1 MANNSV
7 APRQKRRRVE
17 NALRNVDLVMEAD
30 LSMMAVDSFDGGDPL
45 FAIEEENETQQQSD
59 ADLVFQV
66 TDTTVRDE
74 HFYLSDEKPI
84 ETSDDEYELPPT
96 DDDGSNYLRNL
107 FSESDEEQHQ
117 ETDNDR
123 DLPADPKSVNFKEK
137 LCSWVVSHKVKQVA
151 VDSLLT
157 DVLPVLPDYSS
168 LKLPKTCRTLI
179 GTAKTTPLKQV
190 EPGSYFH
197 FGLARGIKKM
207 IDRCGFKIN
216 ESLHMELLGLVNTD
230 GLPVAKA
237 FGSQVWPIQCRFL
250 NEETEHWPPIVIGV
264 YHGNSKPTNTNEYL
278 ADFVTEALA
287 LEQTGF
293 PYRSSNLK
301 ITVFGFSCD
310 APANSL
316 AKYIKIHTGYGIMPK
331 VTHCTDDENWGKLN
345 SSKKVFVE
353 KSLTHKGGFG
363 SVDNVIERK
372 ENMYWKIEINNFQA
386 WMLGFYKFV
395 GEWKTTEIEKDKI
408 LIEYTYT
415 LYSNNIFL
423 YPINWIFTKT
433 FWKKYMK
440 QAMENVRQ
448 LAIDKEPYQYA

>member
-1 MANNSV
+1 
-7 APRQKRRRVE
+7 
-17 NALRNVDLVMEAD
+17 MEAD

-316 AKYIKIHTGYGIMPK
+316 AKYIKIHTGYGSCPK
-331 VTHCTDDENWGKLN
+331 CEVYGSWAGRVVLLDTKAPHRTHVSFINQTQEGH
-345 SSKKVFVE
+345 
-353 KSLTHKGGFG
+353 HKGR
-363 SVDNVIERK
+363 SILERLSRLDMIK
-372 ENMYWKIEINNFQA
+372 SF
-386 WMLGFYKFV
+386 
-395 GEWKTTEIEKDKI
+395 
-408 LIEYTYT
+408 
-415 LYSNNIFL
+415 
-423 YPINWIFTKT
+423 
-433 FWKKYMK
+433 
-440 QAMENVRQ
+440 
-448 LAIDKEPYQYA
+448 AIDYMHCVCLGVMKKLLWTWIKGPLSTRIGRRNIDLISAAFADLVGFIPEDFARKPRPLSELCRWKAT